1 MQTCV
6 STLEAGQVDGGRRN
20 DRGMGEKDK
29 FRDLVIIRSFC
40 DTLTSKNKTYQISE
54 IKNAHMWMSWFKD

>member
-29 FRDLVIIRSFC
+29 FRDLVIICSFC
-40 DTLTSKNKTYQISE
+40 DTLTSKNKT
-54 IKNAHMWMSWFKD
+54 